1 MLLFACGDKT
11 ETVLTEGTNVT
22 TTENT
27 GSNKNEVKVS
37 EEASK
42 TKVDQVNTGTTGTTE
57 VAETKVDQA
66 NTGTQTTD
74 KVTETTDQTVTNQEQ
89 NTEME

>member
-11 ETVLTEGTNVT
+11 ETVSTEGTNVT
-22 TTENT
+22 TTEDV
-27 GSNKNEVKVS
+27 GSNENEVKVS

-42 TKVDQVNTGTTGTTE
+42 IKVDQVNTETTETKVDQVNTE
-57 VAETKVDQA
+57 
-66 NTGTQTTD
+66 TQTTD

-89 NTEME
+89 NTNVE